1 LVYFF
6 PSSINYYTFPLTL
19 FSQYNSDDS
28 RENAFNNT
36 FGIEYIRRDEEEQ
49 EAEGQR
55 KQTKKKKKTK
65 RFETKQKKP
74 HDNTHERKSKDLT
87 FTEQHTERIEKKFT
101 PPQHENIHAETT
113 D

>member
-55 KQTKKKKKTK
+55 KQTKKKK
-65 RFETKQKKP
+65 RRPNDLKP
-74 HDNTHERKSKDLT
+74 NRKNHTTTHTRERVK
-87 FTEQHTERIEKKFT
+87 I
-101 PPQHENIHAETT
+101 
-113 D
+113 